1 MRRTT
6 LLEAACWTVLAGS
19 AGYGAFCLYQAE
31 GTRFIVPVHAQ
42 QAAADTDGAIVGHMA
57 DGGSG
62 GGNVVEDGTVIGAV
76 NIPAVHLKVP
86 IVEGL
91 TKNDLLRGVGHVP
104 GSAVAGGLGNM
115 ALAAHRDTF
124 FRPVRNIKPGMD
136 ILVASGEGQF
146 RYRIDRTEIV
156 TPEQVSVLEI
166 GSVPEVTLITCYP
179 FNYIGAAPKRFIVHA
194 HLTSLVPS
202 PNTP

>member
-1 MRRTT
+1 MRRTA

-19 AGYGAFCLYQAE
+19 TGYGAFCLYQAE
-31 GTRFIVPVHAQ
+31 GTRFVAPVHAQ
-42 QAAADTDGAIVGHMA
+42 QAAADTDGLIVGRMN
-57 DGGSG
+57 GSASKPL
-62 GGNVVEDGTVIGAV
+62 EDGVVLGAV
-76 NIPAVHLKVP
+76 SIPAVHLKVP

-104 GSAVAGGLGNM
+104 GSALAGGLGNM

-124 FRPVRNIKPGMD
+124 FRPVRNIRPGMD
-136 ILVASGEGQF
+136 ILVASDEGQF
-146 RYRIDRTEIV
+146 HYRIDRTEIV

-166 GSVPEVTLITCYP
+166 GTVPEVTLITCYP

-194 HLTSLVPS
+194 HLTSLVPT